1 MNADTY
7 QKEAHGLVSYGDPGY
22 PYFGLAG
29 EAGKVAGKVAEFV
42 RRNDGI
48 TPWSAAKDFPN
59 ALKEQ
64 NAKFRDDMM
73 SELSDVMWMV
83 SEIAATNGLTL
94 EEIMDYNIQKLTE
107 REAGGSGTHE
117 NVPSHGAS
125 DVRAGLD
132 PRGSGAG
139 QNEQGERE

>member
-7 QKEAHGLVSYGDPGY
+7 QKEAHAFASYGDSSY

-29 EAGKVAGKVAEFV
+29 EAGEVAGKVAEFV
-42 RRNDGI
+42 RHNDGL

-59 ALKEQ
+59 ALREQ

-83 SEIAATNGLTL
+83 SEIATMNGLTL
-94 EEIMDYNIQKLTE
+94 EEIMDYSIQRLTE
-107 REAGGSGTHE
+107 REANGVIDGSGGTLE
-117 NVPSHGAS
+117 
-125 DVRAGLD
+125 
-132 PRGSGAG
+132 
-139 QNEQGERE
+139 ERMADK

>member
-7 QKEAHGLVSYGDPGY
+7 QKEAHGVASYGGPGY

-29 EAGKVAGKVAEFV
+29 AAGEVAGKVAEFV
-42 RRNDGI
+42 RHNDGL

-59 ALKEQ
+59 ALREQ

-83 SEIAATNGLTL
+83 SEIATMNGLTL
-94 EEIMDYNIQKLTE
+94 EEIMDYSIQRLTE
-107 REAGGSGTHE
+107 REANGVIDGSGGTLE
-117 NVPSHGAS
+117 
-125 DVRAGLD
+125 
-132 PRGSGAG
+132 
-139 QNEQGERE
+139 ERMANK